1 MNLFVVDRDPVKAAE
16 CLPSKLIVKM
26 PLETCQMLA
35 VNMGPL
41 YLDWGPIRKKDGTAY
56 GHKGFR
62 NHPST
67 IWARESHPNMAWMIT
82 HGLALCGEY
91 TRRYG
96 GKTHACVLGLLD
108 AKKHFEVNTGKPL
121 AVWRE
126 VTRFARA
133 MPEELKD
140 NKSIDDV
147 TAYRLYINGYKK
159 YAEWKRRPEAKPS
172 WWDEELFSQCL
183 SRSIASPTS

>member
-41 YLDWGPIRKKDGTAY
+41 YLNWGPLRRKDGLPY

-67 IWARESHPNMAWMIT
+67 VWGRERPENTAWMIT

-91 TRRYG
+91 LRRYG
-96 GKTHACVLGLLD
+96 RLHACFVGLTD
-108 AKKHFEVNTGKPL
+108 AKRLFEANTGL
-121 AVWRE
+121 TLSAWRE
-126 VTRFARA
+126 VKDFARA
-133 MPEELKD
+133 MPEELKFD
-140 NKSIDDV
+140 NTIDDV
-147 TAYRLYINGYKK
+147 TAYRRYINGHKH

-172 WWDEELFSQCL
+172 WWDEELFSRCL
-183 SRSIASPTS
+183 SRTTATRTS

>member
-1 MNLFVVDRDPVKAAE
+1 MNLFVVDYDPARAAE

-41 YLDWGPIRKKDGTAY
+41 YLDWGTIRKKDGTSY

-62 NHPST
+62 NHPCT
-67 IWARESHPNMAWMIT
+67 VWARDSHENMAWMIT

-91 TRRYG
+91 MRRYG
-96 GKTHACVLGLLD
+96 KVHASIIGLLD
-108 AKKHFEVNTGKPL
+108 AKKHFEKNTGLKL
-121 AVWRE
+121 SVWSQ
-126 VTRFARA
+126 VNSFARA
-133 MPEELKD
+133 LPEELKT

-147 TAYRLYINGYKK
+147 TAYRLYVNGHKP

-172 WWDEELFSQCL
+172 WWDDALFEECL
-183 SRSIASPTS
+183 SRT

>member
-1 MNLFVVDRDPVKAAE
+1 MNLFVVDYNPARAAE
-16 CLPSKLIVKM
+16 CLPSKLVVKM

-41 YLDWGPIRKKDGTAY
+41 YLDWGTIRKKDGSPY

-62 NHPST
+62 NHPCT
-67 IWARESHPNMAWMIT
+67 VWARESYDNMAWMIT

-96 GKTHACVLGLLD
+96 KVHASTIGLLD
-108 AKKHFEVNTGKPL
+108 AKKHFKKNTGLKL
-121 AVWRE
+121 SAWSQ
-126 VTRFARA
+126 VTSFARA
-133 MPEELKD
+133 LPEELKT
-140 NKSIDDV
+140 NEAIDDV
-147 TAYRLYINGYKK
+147 TAYRLYVNGHKP

-172 WWDEELFSQCL
+172 WWNDVMFEECL
-183 SRSIASPTS
+183 SRSHENRTR

>member
-1 MNLFVVDRDPVKAAE
+1 MNLFAVDRDPVKAAT

-35 VNMGPL
+35 VNLGPL
-41 YLDWGPIRKKDGTAY
+41 YLNWGPIKKKDGQPY

-67 IWARESHPNMAWMIT
+67 IWGRSSYENMAWMIT

-91 TRRYG
+91 MRRYE
-96 GKTHACVLGLLD
+96 KVHASTIGLLD
-108 AKKHFEVNTGKPL
+108 AKKHFERNTGL
-121 AVWRE
+121 TLSIWRN
-126 VTRFARA
+126 VTGFARA
-133 MPEELKD
+133 MPDELKND
-140 NKSIDDV
+140 GSIDDI
-147 TAYRLYINGYKK
+147 TAYRRYVNGYKA

-172 WWDEELFSQCL
+172 WWNDEMFEECLLRSQEV
-183 SRSIASPTS
+183 PTK